1 MTGPASSMSGR
12 SGLGVCDRE
21 IVEPETRRD
30 CVRTGLAEV
39 LPTAD
44 LAEALLARLATLVVE
59 PERTRGAAVEIDSL
73 VGAREIDSATFRARA
88 FISSLILERDSA
100 RESAEDA
107 LVGAATDAA
116 SSMIAGTTG
125 SFARGSASKFS
136 I

>member
-1 MTGPASSMSGR
+1 MSGR

-30 CVRTGLAEV
+30 CVRTGLVAV
-39 LPTAD
+39 LPTVD
-44 LAEALLARLATLVVE
+44 LTEAWLARLATLVVD
-59 PERTRGAAVEIDSL
+59 PERIRGAAVEIDSL

-88 FISSLILERDSA
+88 FIPSLIWERDEA

-107 LVGAATDAA
+107 LGGAAADAA
-116 SSMIAGTTG
+116 SSMVAGIKG
-125 SFARGSASKFS
+125 SLARGSASKFS